1 MPLHPLTHCGICQ
14 SQKVHIYSD
23 IYTQTDP
30 NPNQA
35 PNQDPDPLMAVCL
48 SCGSH
53 YLEPTGWLDA
63 ADL

>member
-30 NPNQA
+30 DPNQD
-35 PNQDPDPLMAVCL
+35 PNQDPDPLGCVPKL
-48 SCGSH
+48 RFS
-53 YLEPTGWLDA
+53 LP
-63 ADL
+63 